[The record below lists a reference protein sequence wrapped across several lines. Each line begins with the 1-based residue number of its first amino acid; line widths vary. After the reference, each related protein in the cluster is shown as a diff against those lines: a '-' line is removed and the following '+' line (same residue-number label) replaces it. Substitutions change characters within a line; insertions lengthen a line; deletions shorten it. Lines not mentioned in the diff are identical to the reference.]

1 MAGLHHQSSVLFG
14 TSEGISKPI
23 EGKQL
28 LLKLEIG
35 AGAAGAKDTGSPKVK
50 LLWPL
55 ECSGKGCAGNT
66 IERESSKNEN
76 MIP

>member
-14 TSEGISKPI
+14 TLEGISKPI

-28 LLKLEIG
+28 LLKLETD
-35 AGAAGAKDTGSPKVK
+35 AGAAGAKDTGSLKVE
-50 LLWPL
+50 LLWPR
-55 ECSGKGCAGNT
+55 ECSGKACAGNT
-66 IERESSKNEN
+66 VERESSRNEN